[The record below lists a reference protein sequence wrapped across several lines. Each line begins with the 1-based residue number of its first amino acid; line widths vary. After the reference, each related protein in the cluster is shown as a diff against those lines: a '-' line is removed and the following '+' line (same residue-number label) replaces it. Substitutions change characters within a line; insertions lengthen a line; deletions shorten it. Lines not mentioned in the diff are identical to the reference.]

1 MTSVNTNIGAINAA
15 FNMTKNTKAMTD
27 AMARLSSGLRVNT
40 AADDSAG
47 VSIAQTMEA
56 QIRGLSQA
64 IRNADDELT
73 FLIKNINRQFLHAKL
88 IGLRHPISGK
98 YLEFKTNLPKD
109 LNNILKK
116 LRKTQN

>member
-64 IRNADDELT
+64 IRNADDAQNLIDTVEGAQIEFVTILQRLRELAVQSSNDT
-73 FLIKNINRQFLHAKL
+73 NSDVDRTLIK
-88 IGLRHPISGK
+88 S
-98 YLEFKTNLPKD
+98 
-109 LNNILKK
+109 
-116 LRKTQN
+116 